1 LRSLRLKAGRF
12 QDDSGGVFFAR
23 QEPPDP
29 TRCALRALR
38 ASLNTP
44 VLVVQELPP
53 GPASAA
59 IACLGGPGGPRISL
73 ALRSVR
79 SGEVVFFGPDD
90 DPREWQ
96 GPEVALDAALSFAES
111 MGFLFED
118 DRLGDDPDGARRL
131 WRDLVEAAGREPLAG
146 LAGAAPGDPGPEA
159 AWLEDVAPPL
169 AVGRGVPLTKFRRAP
184 ARAGAAPDRAA
195 APRPPRRVR

>member
-1 LRSLRLKAGRF
+1 M
-12 QDDSGGVFFAR
+12 FFAR

-29 TRCALRALR
+29 TRSALRALR
-38 ASLNTP
+38 PSLNTP
-44 VLVVQELPP
+44 VLVVEDLPP

-79 SGEVVFFGPDD
+79 SGQVVFFGPED
-90 DPREWQ
+90 DPCEWQ
-96 GPEVALDAALSFAES
+96 GSELALDAALSFAES

-118 DRLGDDPDGARRL
+118 DRLGEDPDGAQRL
-131 WRDLVEAAGREPLAG
+131 WRGLVEAAGHGPLAG
-146 LAGAAPGDPGPEA
+146 LASAEPALGDPEPEA
-159 AWLEDVAPPL
+159 VWLEDVSPPPF

-184 ARAGAAPDRAA
+184 GGAGIAPERVPAA
-195 APRPPRRVR
+195 PPRRVR